1 VRKARGRQKKDA
13 IMQTVE
19 RGLPL
24 VQHTITALKARIAK
38 RGGESPVGAGRAA
51 LDTLESRLMVE
62 LPPTLRA
69 FLSFDFTFASLG
81 KGFHG
86 RARFGSSAA
95 APKPRLTSV
104 RKLAESKTELGWTD
118 SRIRTK
124 LVRMPNRPRHPWHAL
139 YLGEARRDG
148 ELIILGAEH
157 EDTLVRFWPRYTA
170 FDLYIAEQA
179 GVIELTDSQRLED
192 LESHLALNPELG
204 TGEDADDGDDY

>member
-1 VRKARGRQKKDA
+1 
-13 IMQTVE
+13 MQTVE

-24 VQHTITALKARIAK
+24 VQHTISALKARIAK
-38 RGGESPVGAGRAA
+38 KGEESPVGAGRAA

-69 FLSFDFTFASLG
+69 FLAFDFTFATLR
-81 KGFHG
+81 GFHG
-86 RARFGSSAA
+86 RGRFGTSATS
-95 APKPRLTSV
+95 PRPRLTSV
-104 RKLAESKTELGWTD
+104 RKMAEARTELGWTD

-124 LVRMPNRPRHPWHAL
+124 LVRMPNQPRHPWHAL

-148 ELIILGAEH
+148 ELIILGVDH

-179 GVIELTDSQRLED
+179 GVIELTDAQRLDD
-192 LESHLALNPELG
+192 LESHLAMNPELG
-204 TGEDADDGDDY
+204 SGDGDDDGDADY

>member
-1 VRKARGRQKKDA
+1 
-13 IMQTVE
+13 MQTVE

-24 VQHTITALKARIAK
+24 VQHTISALKARIEK
-38 RGGESPVGAGRAA
+38 KGEESPVGAGRAA

-69 FLSFDFTFASLG
+69 FLAFDFTFSTLR
-81 KGFHG
+81 GFHG
-86 RARFGSSAA
+86 CGRFGTAA
-95 APKPRLTSV
+95 NSPRPRLTSV
-104 RKLAESKTELGWTD
+104 RKLAEARTELGWTD

-124 LVRMPNRPRHPWHAL
+124 VVRMPNQPRHPWHAL

-148 ELIILGAEH
+148 ELLILGIDH

-179 GVIELTDSQRLED
+179 GIIVLTDAQRLDD
-192 LESHLALNPELG
+192 LESHLAMNPELG
-204 TGEDADDGDDY
+204 SGDGDDDGDADY

>member
-1 VRKARGRQKKDA
+1 
-13 IMQTVE
+13 MQTVE

-24 VQHTITALKARIAK
+24 VQHTISALKARIEK
-38 RGGESPVGAGRAA
+38 KGEESPVGAGRAA

-69 FLSFDFTFASLG
+69 FLAFDYTFSTLRG
-81 KGFHG
+81 SHG
-86 RARFGSSAA
+86 CGRFGTAA
-95 APKPRLTSV
+95 DSPRPRLTSV
-104 RKLAESKTELGWTD
+104 RKLAEARTELGWTD

-124 LVRMPNRPRHPWHAL
+124 VVRMPNQPRHPWHAL

-148 ELIILGAEH
+148 ELLILGIDH

-179 GVIELTDSQRLED
+179 GIIVLTDAQRLDD
-192 LESHLALNPELG
+192 LESHLAMNPELG
-204 TGEDADDGDDY
+204 SVDGDDDGDADY